1 MVWKVEGEVSA
12 LSGGGRP
19 PALPGKKR
27 GVKTSRGGLQDGGCS
42 GCVTARSLVR
52 PESLRR
58 QLSRCGEWE

>member
-27 GVKTSRGGLQDGGCS
+27 GVKTSPG
-42 GCVTARSLVR
+42 RSA
-52 PESLRR
+52 
-58 QLSRCGEWE
+58 GWEL